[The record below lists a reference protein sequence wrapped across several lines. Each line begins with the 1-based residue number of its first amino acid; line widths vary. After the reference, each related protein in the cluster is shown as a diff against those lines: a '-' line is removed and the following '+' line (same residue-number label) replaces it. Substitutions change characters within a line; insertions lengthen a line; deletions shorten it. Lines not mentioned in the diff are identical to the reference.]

1 MKYGGSESV
10 CKNCPAYFTVAYP
23 LEVAL
28 NLNRVDSATVCG
40 AIFFGIIPPA
50 KIVLATAGSWITW
63 CGDGGEALLLEQGTE
78 AIFSADEYMVFQIQS
93 VVGGQITDTGLADY
107 LLGVEV
113 VLVGTEG
120 DG

>member
-63 CGDGGEALLLEQGTE
+63 CGDGGEALLLEQALKNKPE
-78 AIFSADEYMVFQIQS
+78 LKLKQRAAPK
-93 VVGGQITDTGLADY
+93 
-107 LLGVEV
+107 LGNTPRYRSTP
-113 VLVGTEG
+113 LPRPPGF
-120 DG
+120 